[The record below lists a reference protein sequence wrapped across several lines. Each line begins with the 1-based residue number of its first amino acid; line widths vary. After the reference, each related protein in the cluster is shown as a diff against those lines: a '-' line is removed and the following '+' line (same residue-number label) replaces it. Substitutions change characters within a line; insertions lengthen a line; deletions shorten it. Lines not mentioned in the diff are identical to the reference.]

1 MRIKA
6 LLVMLLGSLL
16 SVALIGVSPWSPGVG
31 PARASRQLAAVAAK
45 GQADGLVA
53 VADEVQKDVE
63 ALRGWTFKRPIKK
76 QLTKVDEMRQYLE
89 RQTDRSLPPGR
100 LQVVQAF
107 LRTIGLIPAN
117 TDLKTTWLA
126 LLEGQ
131 VAGFY
136 DPETKTMHLVARD
149 GLPPFVERI
158 MLAHELTHA
167 LDDQYADLEAFT
179 KARQNA
185 TEDLDL
191 ASESVVEG
199 SATALMIQYATRAMV
214 SGRIDQKALEQYAQ
228 QEAER
233 SKTFLDAPR
242 YFSAMLGSYI
252 CGALFLAKG
261 PLMALALAP
270 DDKPIGEALLAAR
283 KDPPQSTEQILH
295 PEKYWDA
302 ANRDQPVV
310 IDDLAATKWLA
321 QAGRWIVHADTVGE
335 MLIAVLTSP
344 RGAGRNLLALQSPDA
359 WTNVPASGWGGDRF
373 YLLASGETADAARTA
388 LTNLKGVWVTAW
400 DTPKDRDQFVAALP
414 QGSLASGAVADTA
427 GTSLAV
433 VYFGV
438 DDSERAAL
446 TARLREAPLPMTQA
460 GRPWISKQ

>member
-1 MRIKA
+1 MRIKVLLVA
-6 LLVMLLGSLL
+6 LLASLL
-16 SVALIGVSPWSPGVG
+16 PVAVIGVSAWSRGVE
-31 PARASRQLAAVAAK
+31 PMRPSRQLAAVAAK

-53 VADEVQKDVE
+53 VADEVQKEVE
-63 ALRGWTFKRPIKK
+63 ALRGWSFKRPIKK
-76 QLTKVDEMRQYLE
+76 ELTTVEQMRQYLE
-89 RQTDRSLPPGR
+89 RQADKSLPPGR

-117 TDLKTTWLA
+117 TDLKTTWMT

-131 VAGFY
+131 VGGFY
-136 DPETKTMHLVARD
+136 DTETKTMHLVARA
-149 GLPPFVERI
+149 GLPPFAERI

-167 LDDQYADLEAFT
+167 LDDQYADLDAFT
-179 KARQNA
+179 KARQNG

-199 SATALMIQYATRAMV
+199 SATALMLQYTTRAV
-214 SGRIDQKALEQYAQ
+214 ISGRIDQKALQQYAQ

-233 SKTFLDAPR
+233 SKPFLDAPR

-252 CGALFLAKG
+252 CGALFLSKG

-270 DDKPIGEALLAAR
+270 DDKAIGDALLAAR

-295 PEKYWDA
+295 PDRYWDVA
-302 ANRDQPVV
+302 TRDQPVV
-310 IDDLAATKWLA
+310 IDDRAATKWLA
-321 QAGRWIVHADTVGE
+321 QSGRWIVHADTVGE
-335 MLIAVLTSP
+335 MLIAILTSP
-344 RGAGRNLLALQSPDA
+344 RGAGPNLLALQSSDA
-359 WTNVPASGWGGDRF
+359 WTSVSASGWGGDRF

-388 LTNLKGVWVTAW
+388 LRNLKGVWVTAW
-400 DTPKDRDQFVAALP
+400 DTPKDRDEFVAALP
-414 QGSLASGAVADTA
+414 QGSLAGGAVADTV
-427 GTSLAV
+427 GTSVAV

-446 TARLREAPLPMTQA
+446 TGRLREAPLPMTQA
-460 GRPWISKQ
+460 GRPWISRQ